1 MPDTRLVTSII
12 VPAHNEAA
20 VICRLLDG
28 MLRDARPGEFEVIVV
43 VNGSTDET
51 AALAR
56 ECGVRVVELDQA
68 SKHGALVE
76 GDRLATGFPRLYV
89 DADIELD
96 TASARA
102 LAHALGEPGIHAV
115 APERTLVL
123 EGSARL
129 VRAYY
134 QVWDRLPAVRGGLFG
149 RGVLGVDETGCAR
162 IAARPELIGDD
173 VYLHSRFAP
182 GERRIV
188 AGSRSVVRG
197 PRTMADLV
205 RRRTRAAQA
214 NTQLGGLSGGAT
226 ISTNSSAR
234 TVARLA
240 VREPRLWASVPVF
253 VGVTAY
259 ARVHAK
265 RLRRSGKADVWL
277 RDESSRT

>member
-1 MPDTRLVTSII
+1 MPETRLVTSII

-56 ECGVRVVELDQA
+56 ERGVRVVELDQA
-68 SKHGALVE
+68 SKHRALVE
-76 GDRLATGFPRLYV
+76 GDRLATGFPAPRV
-89 DADIELD
+89 P
-96 TASARA
+96 A
-102 LAHALGEPGIHAV
+102 LAEPGIHAV

-123 EGSARL
+123 EGSAWL
-129 VRAYY
+129 VRAHY
-134 QVWDRLPAVRGGLFG
+134 QMWDRLPAVPGGLFG
-149 RGVLGVDETGCAR
+149 RGVLGVDEAGCAR

-197 PRTMADLV
+197 PRTTADLV

-234 TVARLA
+234 TVAGLA
-240 VREPRLWASVPVF
+240 VREPRLRASVPVF

-265 RLRRSGKADVWL
+265 RLRRSDKADVWL